1 MEVMARYMDA
11 RVRFLVEESGF
22 FESNFL
28 VEEGLLHRDRFS
40 AMFGLVGMAECVN
53 DLLAKEGIEGR
64 FGHSEA
70 ADKLGVEIMEQINA
84 FCNAHPAPYCEATGG
99 HYLLHA
105 QVGMDYD
112 KNSTP
117 GTRIPVGEEPAEL
130 IDHLKNINLFHKYF
144 VSGAGDIFPVDLTV
158 HKNHKFLLDIIR
170 GSFDLEIR
178 YLSFYGSD
186 SDVIRV
192 TGYLAKRSEIEK
204 LAEGHN
210 VLLNTTGLALGAT
223 RNCHA
228 QDRRVR

>member
-1 MEVMARYMDA
+1 MDVMARYMDA

-28 VEEGLLHRDRFS
+28 ALEGLIRRDRFS

-117 GTRIPVGEEPAEL
+117 GT
-130 IDHLKNINLFHKYF
+130 
-144 VSGAGDIFPVDLTV
+144 VS
-158 HKNHKFLLDIIR
+158 LL
-170 GSFDLEIR
+170 
-178 YLSFYGSD
+178 
-186 SDVIRV
+186 
-192 TGYLAKRSEIEK
+192 ARS
-204 LAEGHN
+204 LPS
-210 VLLNTTGLALGAT
+210 
-223 RNCHA
+223 
-228 QDRRVR
+228 